1 MLVRATTTFHAPGP
15 VTVLD
20 GDLLDDTDELVKKF
34 PQFFEVPRSSADV
47 RAEQFAAS
55 RGEVV
60 DTTARPGARRGSK
73 G

>member
-15 VTVLD
+15 VTVRE
-20 GDLLDDTDELVKKF
+20 GELLDDTDELVKKY
-34 PQFFEVPRSSADV
+34 PVFFEVPRSAADE
-47 RAEQFAAS
+47 RADQQAAW